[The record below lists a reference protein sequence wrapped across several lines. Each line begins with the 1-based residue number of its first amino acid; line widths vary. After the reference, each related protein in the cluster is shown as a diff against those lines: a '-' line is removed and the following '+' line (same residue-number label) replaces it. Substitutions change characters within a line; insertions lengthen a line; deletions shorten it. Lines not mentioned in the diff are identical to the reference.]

1 MENTDENNNTQEIE
15 VINGDGSELD
25 VSPVYEHLNV
35 LKPKSKDEDK
45 KQNIIIPEVKETKN
59 ENNNENEWKL

>member
-1 MENTDENNNTQEIE
+1 MENTNENNSNQEIE
-15 VINGDGSELD
+15 IEVVNGDGSELD

-45 KQNIIIPEVKETKN
+45 KQNIIIPEVIEKKT
-59 ENNNENEWKL
+59 ENKDED